1 MQPQACSAQL
11 SRNAAFHL
19 CFVSPPSAFC
29 PSMPAALMNFYQ
41 KKKKKEIRQKMAAR
55 PEHNLSRSQGNLTY
69 KDFPSKKHRAGTQSW
84 AMSRA
89 EKLPTTLSQLQQQQ
103 QHTAVFDMCASV
115 YTSFPLESVTHAG
128 GSRGSLVGGLWLTPG
143 ALRGYS
149 APAFCQILRLSH
161 SPGLTGC

>member
-1 MQPQACSAQL
+1 MLRTAQQKCSFPPLFCFPPVCVLPIDA
-11 SRNAAFHL
+11 SRFDEFL
-19 CFVSPPSAFC
+19 P
-29 PSMPAALMNFYQ
+29 

-89 EKLPTTLSQLQQQQ
+89 EKLPTTLSQLQQQQQQ